1 MLGTGYHLSITRGDS
16 GEEECLIE
24 SDNYDFNNQL
34 TYQFSEPVKVFEGD
48 EIYFECTW
56 DNSTENPNAYY
67 ETPQDVGYG
76 ERTDEEMCYAFTLI
90 SIGH

>member
-1 MLGTGYHLSITRGDS
+1 MI
-16 GEEECLIE
+16 
-24 SDNYDFNNQL
+24 
-34 TYQFSEPVKVFEGD
+34 SENFYEGD

-56 DNSTENPNAYY
+56 DNSSNNPNAYY
-67 ETPQDVGYG
+67 DTPQNVGYG